1 MFSSSN
7 GKGNSLFDFSGNNIA
22 EYLHLTMSMSSK
34 SLRRVD
40 SVFVDHSQSTVTG
53 HLGIIVPIET
63 NENVIKLRKDV
74 SSS

>member
-1 MFSSSN
+1 MFSSS
-7 GKGNSLFDFSGNNIA
+7 KEKCNSLFDFSGNNIA
-22 EYLHLTMSMSSK
+22 EYLHLTMSMSSE

-53 HLGIIVPIET
+53 HLGIIVPMET
-63 NENVIKLRKDV
+63 DENVIELRKYV